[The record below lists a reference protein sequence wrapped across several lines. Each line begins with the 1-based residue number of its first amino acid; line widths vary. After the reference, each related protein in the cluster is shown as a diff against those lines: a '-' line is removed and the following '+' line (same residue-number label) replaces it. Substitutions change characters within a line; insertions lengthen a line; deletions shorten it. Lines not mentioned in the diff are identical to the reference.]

1 MTKNFNIEIMKNGF
15 VIQFQR
21 LTIFINSLINSL
33 IAEFLSFLSYFINI
47 NDNNRESSNFE
58 NSSDGF

>member
-1 MTKNFNIEIMKNGF
+1 MTKNFKIEIMKNGF